1 MNTSG
6 HQVMGP
12 IEWAMLIILSAIW
25 GGSFY
30 FFAVIIKELP
40 VFTIVFF
47 RVFLACLI
55 LWLVVFLTG
64 QDKEKAKAIWY
75 NFFFMGLF
83 NNVIPFSLI
92 VWGESKVAPGLAAV
106 LNATTPFFTVIV
118 AHLSTQNEKLTWNRL
133 AGALVGLSG
142 VAALVGFDAIK
153 NLGADLI
160 FQLAIV
166 LASLSYGVST
176 IFGRRLGGIPPLVT
190 SASQLTASSIMLL
203 PIMLVVDHP
212 FALPWPSLHV
222 GLSLVTLALLCTALA
237 YVIFFNIV
245 KRAGMTNVTLV
256 TLLVP
261 VSAMLLGS
269 LLLDEQISARHFLGM
284 AVIGIGLALID
295 GRIPAKLLIKIR
307 GYDAAD

>member
-1 MNTSG
+1 MIQTS

-12 IEWAMLIILSAIW
+12 IEWALLIILSAIW

-47 RVFLACLI
+47 RVFLATVA
-55 LWLVVFLTG
+55 LWLIVVLTK
-64 QDKEKAKAIWY
+64 QQLPEFRNSWHNY
-75 NFFFMGLF
+75 LLMGLF

-92 VWGESKVAPGLAAV
+92 VWGEQRVAPGLAAV
-106 LNATTPFFTVIV
+106 LNASTPFFAVVV

-133 AGALVGLSG
+133 GGAMIGLTG
-142 VAALVGFDAIK
+142 VAALVGFDAVK
-153 NLGADLI
+153 NLGTDLV

-166 LASLSYGVST
+166 GASVSYGIST
-176 IFGRRLGGIPPLVT
+176 IFGRRLTGAAPIVT
-190 SASQLTASSIMLL
+190 AASQTAVSSAMLL
-203 PIMLVVDHP
+203 PLMLMIDHP
-212 FALPWPSLHV
+212 FSIAAPSLNAV
-222 GLSLVTLALLCTALA
+222 LSLIALALLCTALA

-261 VSAMLLGS
+261 VSAMFLGAMF
-269 LLLDEQISARHFLGM
+269 LNEQISGRHFLGM

-295 GRIPAKLLIKIR
+295 GRIPRKLSELSR
-307 GYDAAD
+307 G

>member
-1 MNTSG
+1 MNAPS

-12 IEWAMLIILSAIW
+12 VEWAMLIALSAIW

-40 VFTIVFF
+40 VFTTVFF
-47 RVFLACLI
+47 RVFLATLALWTYLI
-55 LWLVVFLTG
+55 VSG
-64 QDKEKAKAIWY
+64 QALPNLKSIWH
-75 NFFFMGLF
+75 NFFLMGLT

-106 LNATTPFFTVIV
+106 LNATTPFFAVII
-118 AHLSTQNEKLTWNRL
+118 AHLSTQTEKLTWNRL
-133 AGALVGLSG
+133 VGALVGLSG

-166 LASLSYGVST
+166 AASLSYGVST
-176 IFGRRLGGIPPLVT
+176 IFGRRISSTPPLVAA
-190 SASQLTASSIMLL
+190 ASQTAASSVILFPLMLL
-203 PIMLVVDHP
+203 IDHP
-212 FALPWPSLHV
+212 FSLQTPSLNV
-222 GLSLVTLALLCTALA
+222 TLSLLALALLCTALA

-256 TLLVP
+256 TFLVP
-261 VSAMLLGS
+261 VSAMILGAVLLN
-269 LLLDEQISARHFLGM
+269 EQVSGRHFLGM
-284 AVIGIGLALID
+284 MVIGVGLALID
-295 GRIPAKLLIKIR
+295 GRIPRKILATLR
-307 GYDAAD
+307 GSYVAD

>member
-1 MNTSG
+1 MNHSS

-12 IEWAMLIILSAIW
+12 AEWAMLIVLSAIW

-47 RVFLACLI
+47 RVFLASMA
-55 LWLVVFLTG
+55 LWVIVLATRQTFPMSSTM
-64 QDKEKAKAIWY
+64 WR
-75 NFFFMGLF
+75 NFFLMGFF

-106 LNATTPFFTVIV
+106 LNATTPFFSVIV
-118 AHLSTQNEKLTWNRL
+118 AHLSTQNEKLTWNRM
-133 AGALVGLSG
+133 AGALVGLTG
-142 VAALVGFDAIK
+142 VAALVGFDAVK
-153 NLGADLI
+153 NLGSDLI

-166 LASLSYGVST
+166 GASVSYGIST
-176 IFGRRLGGIPPLVT
+176 IFGRRMAGIPPLVT
-190 SASQLTASSIMLL
+190 SASQTAASSLMLL
-203 PIMLVVDHP
+203 PLMLVIDQP
-212 FALPWPSLHV
+212 FNLAWPSSNV
-222 GLSLVTLALLCTALA
+222 VFSLLALALLCTAFA

-261 VSAMLLGS
+261 VSAMLLGAVF
-269 LLLDEQISARHFLGM
+269 LNEQISARHFLGM

-295 GRIPAKLLIKIR
+295 GRIPSRFLKTMR
-307 GYDAAD
+307 G

>member
-1 MNTSG
+1 MKQSS

-12 IEWAMLIILSAIW
+12 FEWALLIALSAIW

-47 RVFLACLI
+47 RVFLATVA
-55 LWLVVFLTG
+55 LWLIVLVTRQELPQFKNVWHNYLL
-64 QDKEKAKAIWY
+64 
-75 NFFFMGLF
+75 MGLF

-106 LNATTPFFTVIV
+106 LNATTPFFSVIV

-133 AGALVGLSG
+133 AGALVGLTG

-160 FQLAIV
+160 FQIAIV
-166 LASLSYGVST
+166 MASVSYGIST
-176 IFGRRLGGIPPLVT
+176 IFGRRFVGIPPLVS
-190 SASQLTASSIMLL
+190 SASQTAASSIMLL
-203 PIMLVVDHP
+203 PLMMIIDHP
-212 FALPWPSLHV
+212 FSLTMPSMNAT
-222 GLSLVTLALLCTALA
+222 LSLLALALLCTALA

-245 KRAGMTNVTLV
+245 KSAGMTNVTLV

-261 VSAMLLGS
+261 VSAMMLGA
-269 LLLDEQISARHFLGM
+269 LFLDEQISMRHFLGM
-284 AVIGIGLALID
+284 LVIGIGLALID
-295 GRIPAKLLIKIR
+295 GRIPRKISELLR
-307 GYDAAD
+307 GTNVTN

>member
-1 MNTSG
+1 MKHAS

-12 IEWAMLIILSAIW
+12 VEWALLIALSAIW

-47 RVFLACLI
+47 RVFLATVA
-55 LWLVVFLTG
+55 LWLIVLVTRQELPQFKNVWRNYL
-64 QDKEKAKAIWY
+64 
-75 NFFFMGLF
+75 FMGFF

-106 LNATTPFFTVIV
+106 LNATTPFFSVIV

-133 AGALVGLSG
+133 AGALVGLTG

-160 FQLAIV
+160 FQIAIV
-166 LASLSYGVST
+166 MASVSYGIST
-176 IFGRRLGGIPPLVT
+176 IFGRRFVGIPPLVS
-190 SASQLTASSIMLL
+190 SASQTAASSIMLL
-203 PIMLVVDHP
+203 PLMLVIDHP
-212 FALPWPSLHV
+212 FSLAMPSMNAT
-222 GLSLVTLALLCTALA
+222 LSLLALALLCTAFA

-245 KRAGMTNVTLV
+245 KSAGMTNVTLV
-256 TLLVP
+256 TFLVP
-261 VSAMLLGS
+261 VSAMMLGA
-269 LLLDEQISARHFLGM
+269 LFLNEQISMRHFLGM
-284 AVIGIGLALID
+284 LVIGIGLALID
-295 GRIPAKLLIKIR
+295 GRIPRKMQQLLR
-307 GYDAAD
+307 GSNVTN

>member
-1 MNTSG
+1 MNQST

-12 IEWAMLIILSAIW
+12 AEWAMLIVLSAIW

-30 FFAVIIKELP
+30 IFAVIIKELP

-47 RVFLACLI
+47 RVFLATLALWIYILI
-55 LWLVVFLTG
+55 SRQALPNF
-64 QDKEKAKAIWY
+64 KPIWH
-75 NFFFMGLF
+75 NFFLMGFF

-92 VWGESKVAPGLAAV
+92 VWGEQRVAPGLAAV
-106 LNATTPFFTVIV
+106 LNATTPFFAVIV
-118 AHLSTQNEKLTWNRL
+118 AHLSTDNEKLTWNRF
-133 AGALVGLSG
+133 AGALVGLTG

-153 NLGADLI
+153 NLGVDLW

-166 LASLSYGVST
+166 LASVSYGIST
-176 IFGRRLGGIPPLVT
+176 IFGRRMAGIPPLVT
-190 SASQLTASSIMLL
+190 AASQTAASSLMLFPL
-203 PIMLVVDHP
+203 MLIIDHP
-212 FALPWPSLHV
+212 FNLAMPSAKVIIYL
-222 GLSLVTLALLCTALA
+222 GALALLCTAVA
-237 YVIFFNIV
+237 YLIFFNIV

-269 LLLDEQISARHFLGM
+269 LLLNEQISARHFLGM

-295 GRIPAKLLIKIR
+295 GRIPRRIGAKL
-307 GYDAAD
+307 GYAR

>member
-1 MNTSG
+1 MKHTS

-12 IEWAMLIILSAIW
+12 VEWALLIALSTIW

-47 RVFLACLI
+47 RVFLATAA
-55 LWLVVFLTG
+55 LWLIVLATHQKLPQFKNVWHNYLL
-64 QDKEKAKAIWY
+64 
-75 NFFFMGLF
+75 MGFF

-106 LNATTPFFTVIV
+106 LNATTPFFSVIV

-133 AGALVGLSG
+133 AGALVGLTG

-166 LASLSYGVST
+166 MASVSYGIST
-176 IFGRRLGGIPPLVT
+176 IFGRRFVGIPPLVS
-190 SASQLTASSIMLL
+190 SASQTAASSIMLL
-203 PIMLVVDHP
+203 PLMLVIDHP
-212 FALPWPSLHV
+212 FSLAMPSMNAT
-222 GLSLVTLALLCTALA
+222 LSLLGLALLCTAFA

-245 KRAGMTNVTLV
+245 KSAGMTNVTLV
-256 TLLVP
+256 TFLVP
-261 VSAMLLGS
+261 VSAMILGA
-269 LLLDEQISARHFLGM
+269 LFLNEQISMRHFLGM
-284 AVIGIGLALID
+284 LVIGVGLALID
-295 GRIPAKLLIKIR
+295 GRIPRKIQQLLR
-307 GYDAAD
+307 GSNVTN

>member
-1 MNTSG
+1 MKQSS

-12 IEWAMLIILSAIW
+12 FEWALLIALSAIW

-47 RVFLACLI
+47 RVFLATVA
-55 LWLVVFLTG
+55 LWLIVLVTHQELPQFKNVWHNYLL
-64 QDKEKAKAIWY
+64 
-75 NFFFMGLF
+75 MGLF

-106 LNATTPFFTVIV
+106 LNATTPFFSVIV

-133 AGALVGLSG
+133 AGALVGLTG

-160 FQLAIV
+160 FQIAIV
-166 LASLSYGVST
+166 MASVSYGIST
-176 IFGRRLGGIPPLVT
+176 IFGRRFVGIPPLVS
-190 SASQLTASSIMLL
+190 SASQTAASSIMLL
-203 PIMLVVDHP
+203 PLMMIIDHP
-212 FALPWPSLHV
+212 FSLTMPSMNAT
-222 GLSLVTLALLCTALA
+222 LSLLALALLCTALA

-245 KRAGMTNVTLV
+245 KSAGMTNVTLV

-261 VSAMLLGS
+261 VSAMMLGA
-269 LLLDEQISARHFLGM
+269 LFLDEQISMRHFLGM
-284 AVIGIGLALID
+284 LVIGIGLALID
-295 GRIPAKLLIKIR
+295 GRIPRKISELLR
-307 GYDAAD
+307 GTNVTN